1 MVTKEHSISVRRQC
15 ELLEINRSCIYY
27 VPVGESSE
35 NLWIMRKM
43 DEYYLDHPT
52 SGVNTMKDFLL
63 TLGLIVNHKRI
74 RRLLRLMGLMAIYP
88 KKNLSKLGKAKYIK
102 PYLLRDLDID
112 HVNHVWQID
121 ITYIRMEKGFMYLTA
136 IIDVYSRYIV
146 GWSLS
151 NTLDGSVCT
160 SLLKRCIAIHGKPK
174 IINSDQGSQF
184 TSEGWIDTCVNVGIE
199 ISMDGKGRATD
210 NIYIERFWRTIKQE
224 LIYLNEYKDGLE
236 LYQAIDSWM
245 QFYNADRIHSS
256 VKSTPKLIYY
266 QSQKQIA

>member
-1 MVTKEHSISVRRQC
+1 
-15 ELLEINRSCIYY
+15 
-27 VPVGESSE
+27 
-35 NLWIMRKM
+35 
-43 DEYYLDHPT
+43 
-52 SGVNTMKDFLL
+52 
-63 TLGLIVNHKRI
+63 
-74 RRLLRLMGLMAIYP
+74 
-88 KKNLSKLGKAKYIK
+88 
-102 PYLLRDLDID
+102 
-112 HVNHVWQID
+112 
-121 ITYIRMEKGFMYLTA
+121 MYLTA

-184 TSEGWIDTCVNVGIE
+184 TSEGWIDTCVNAGIE

-236 LYQAIDSWM
+236 LYQAIDSWC
-245 QFYNADRIHSS
+245 FSPLKIR
-256 VKSTPKLIYY
+256 T
-266 QSQKQIA
+266 